1 MPIPVLVEH
10 ADFIIVN
17 KPAGSHMHSQ
27 HGQQSLV
34 QQLSAQLDEQLWP
47 VHRLDAGTSGLLILA
62 RSGHAAANFGKL
74 FEQHQLEKFYVAVA
88 AGKPK
93 KKQGW
98 VRGDMAKARNG
109 NWKLSKAMNNPACTQ
124 FFSYALPATPGYRW
138 YLLRPLTGRTHQLRV
153 ALKSIS
159 APILG
164 DTRYGAAATNE
175 QTERLHLHA
184 YALRFQYQN
193 ELIELVQPPTATGY
207 FAQVA
212 SVLEQPEFNKP
223 WQLLWPAIADRSN
236 P

>member
-1 MPIPVLVEH
+1 MPIPVLIEH
-10 ADFIIVN
+10 ADFFIVD

-34 QQLSAQLDEQLWP
+34 QQLSTQLDEPLWP

-109 NWKLSKAMNNPACTQ
+109 NWKLSKSTNNPACTQ
-124 FFSYALPATPGYRW
+124 FFSYALPNAPGYRG

-153 ALKSIS
+153 ALKSIG
-159 APILG
+159 APIVG
-164 DTRYGAAATNE
+164 DTRYGGATDSNK
-175 QTERLHLHA
+175 TERLHLHA
-184 YALRFQYQN
+184 YALRFQYQH
-193 ELIELVQPPTATGY
+193 ELIELVRPPEAEEY
-207 FAQVA
+207 FAA
-212 SVLEQPEFNKP
+212 LTPLLEQQEINKP
-223 WQLLWPAIADRSN
+223 WQLSWPAIAERTK

>member
-10 ADFIIVN
+10 ADFVIVD

-27 HGQQSLV
+27 HGQHSVV

-74 FEQHQLEKFYVAVA
+74 FEHQQLQKFYLAVA

-93 KKQGW
+93 KKQGL
-98 VRGDMAKARNG
+98 VRGDMEKARNG
-109 NWKLSKAMNNPACTQ
+109 SWKLSKLLNNPACTQ
-124 FFSYALPATPGYRW
+124 FFSYALSETPGHRLYV
-138 YLLRPLTGRTHQLRV
+138 LRPLTGRSHQLRV

-164 DTRYGAAATNE
+164 DTRYGGAAA
-175 QTERLHLHA
+175 ERLHLHA
-184 YALRFQYQN
+184 YALRFQYQD
-193 ELIELVQPPTATGY
+193 ELIELVRPPAP
-207 FAQVA
+207 VA
-212 SVLEQPEFNKP
+212 GFTVVLSQLHQQNLNQP
-223 WQLLWPAIADRSN
+223 WQLPWPAIADRSN